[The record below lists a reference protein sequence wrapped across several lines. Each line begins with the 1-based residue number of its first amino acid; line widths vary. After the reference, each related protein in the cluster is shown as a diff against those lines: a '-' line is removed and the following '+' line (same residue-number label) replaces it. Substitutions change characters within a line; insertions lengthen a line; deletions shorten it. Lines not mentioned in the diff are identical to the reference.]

1 MTKKR
6 QKNGKSDENHDLD
19 INHDIDKQL
28 DESID
33 VADENQEINELKDKL
48 LRSRAELEN
57 FKKRHETEIEKPL
70 KFGVESLLVEL
81 VSVIDNLERA
91 ISSFSKDSNQ
101 EDIEGIDLTL
111 KSFESTLEK
120 FNMRPINPL
129 NENFNPEQ
137 HEAVGTVK
145 QNDSEENS
153 VIEVLQRGWQLHN
166 RTVRPARVIVVKNEE

>member
-19 INHDIDKQL
+19 INHDVDKQL

-57 FKKRHETEIEKPL
+57 FKKRHETEIEKAL

>member
-6 QKNGKSDENHDLD
+6 QKNGKSDANHDVY
-19 INHDIDKQL
+19 KQL
-28 DESID
+28 YESTA
-33 VADENQEINELKDKL
+33 VADENQEINELNDKL

-57 FKKRHETEIEKPL
+57 FKKRHETEIEKAL

-101 EDIEGIDLTL
+101 EDREGIDLTL

-145 QNDSEENS
+145 QQDSEENS

>member
-1 MTKKR
+1 MTKRK
-6 QKNGKSDENHDLD
+6 QKNGKPDENHDLD
-19 INHDIDKQL
+19 LNHDTDEQL
-28 DESID
+28 DKSMA
-33 VADENQEINELKDKL
+33 VADVDQEINELNDKL

-57 FKKRHETEIEKPL
+57 FKKRHETEIEKAL

-137 HEAVGTVK
+137 HEAVGTMK
-145 QNDSEENS
+145 QKDSVENC
-153 VIEVLQRGWQLHN
+153 VVEVLQRGWQLHN

>member
-19 INHDIDKQL
+19 INQDVDKQL

-57 FKKRHETEIEKPL
+57 FKKRHESEIEKAL

-145 QNDSEENS
+145 QKNSEENS

>member
-19 INHDIDKQL
+19 INHDVDKQL

-57 FKKRHETEIEKPL
+57 FKKRHETELEKAL

-145 QNDSEENS
+145 QKNSEENS

>member
-19 INHDIDKQL
+19 INHDVDKQL

-57 FKKRHETEIEKPL
+57 FKKRHETEIEKAL

-145 QNDSEENS
+145 QKNSEENS

-166 RTVRPARVIVVKNEE
+166 RNVRPAGVIVVKNEE

>member
-57 FKKRHETEIEKPL
+57 FKKRHETEIEKAL

-91 ISSFSKDSNQ
+91 ISSFSKESNQ

>member
-19 INHDIDKQL
+19 INHDVDKQL

-57 FKKRHETEIEKPL
+57 FKKRHETEIEKAL

-101 EDIEGIDLTL
+101 EDIEGVDLTL

>member
-19 INHDIDKQL
+19 INHDVDKQL
-28 DESID
+28 DEPID

-57 FKKRHETEIEKPL
+57 FKKRHETEIEKAL

-145 QNDSEENS
+145 QQDSEENS

>member
-57 FKKRHETEIEKPL
+57 FKKRHETEIEKAL

>member
-57 FKKRHETEIEKPL
+57 FKKRHETEIEKAL

-120 FNMRPINPL
+120 FNMRPIEFFKGRFKRL
-129 NENFNPEQ
+129 
-137 HEAVGTVK
+137 
-145 QNDSEENS
+145 
-153 VIEVLQRGWQLHN
+153 
-166 RTVRPARVIVVKNEE
+166 

>member
-57 FKKRHETEIEKPL
+57 FKKRHETEIEKAL

-145 QNDSEENS
+145 QKNSEENS

-166 RTVRPARVIVVKNEE
+166 RNVRPARVIVVKNEE

>member
-6 QKNGKSDENHDLD
+6 HKNGKSDENHDLD
-19 INHDIDKQL
+19 INHVVDKQL
-28 DESID
+28 DEPID

-57 FKKRHETEIEKPL
+57 FKKRHETEIEKAL

-145 QNDSEENS
+145 QKDSEENS

>member
-57 FKKRHETEIEKPL
+57 FKKRHETEIEKAL

-120 FNMRPINPL
+120 FNRS
-129 NENFNPEQ
+129 
-137 HEAVGTVK
+137 H
-145 QNDSEENS
+145 
-153 VIEVLQRGWQLHN
+153 IEFFKGRFKRL
-166 RTVRPARVIVVKNEE
+166 

>member
-6 QKNGKSDENHDLD
+6 QKNGKSDANHDV
-19 INHDIDKQL
+19 DKQL
-28 DESID
+28 DESTA

-57 FKKRHETEIEKPL
+57 FKKRHETEIEKAL

-101 EDIEGIDLTL
+101 EDREGIDLTL

-145 QNDSEENS
+145 QQDSEENS

>member
-19 INHDIDKQL
+19 INHDVDKQL

-57 FKKRHETEIEKPL
+57 FKKRHETEIEKAL

-145 QNDSEENS
+145 QKNSEENS

>member
-6 QKNGKSDENHDLD
+6 HKNGKSDENHDLD
-19 INHDIDKQL
+19 INHDVDKQL
-28 DESID
+28 DESTA
-33 VADENQEINELKDKL
+33 VADENQEINELNDKL

-57 FKKRHETEIEKPL
+57 FKKRHETEIEKAL

-101 EDIEGIDLTL
+101 EDIEGVDLTL

-145 QNDSEENS
+145 QKNSEENS

>member
-6 QKNGKSDENHDLD
+6 HKNGKSDENHDVDLNQD
-19 INHDIDKQL
+19 FDEQL
-28 DESID
+28 DESIAT
-33 VADENQEINELKDKL
+33 ADDNQEINELNDKL

-57 FKKRHETEIEKPL
+57 FKKRHETEIEKAL
-70 KFGVESLLVEL
+70 KFGVETLLVEL

-129 NENFNPEQ
+129 NKNFNPEQ

-145 QNDSEENS
+145 QKDSEENS

>member
-1 MTKKR
+1 MTNKK
-6 QKNGKSDENHDLD
+6 QKKSKSDANLDFDLNHDSD
-19 INHDIDKQL
+19 EQL
-28 DESID
+28 DESIV
-33 VADENQEINELKDKL
+33 VADDNQEINELNDKL

-57 FKKRHETEIEKPL
+57 FKKRHETEIEKAL

-81 VSVIDNLERA
+81 VPVIDNLERA

-101 EDIEGIDLTL
+101 EDREGIDLTL

-120 FNMRPINPL
+120 FNMRPINPVS
-129 NENFNPEQ
+129 ESFNPEQ
-137 HEAVGTVK
+137 HEAVGTLK
-145 QNDSEENS
+145 QKDSEENS

>member
-6 QKNGKSDENHDLD
+6 HKNGKTDVNHDLD
-19 INHDIDKQL
+19 SSNDADVQL
-28 DESID
+28 DESIAMD
-33 VADENQEINELKDKL
+33 DDNEEINELNDKL

-57 FKKRHETEIEKPL
+57 FKKRHETEVEKAL

-81 VSVIDNLERA
+81 VSVIDNLERD

-145 QNDSEENS
+145 QKNSEENS

-166 RTVRPARVIVVKNEE
+166 RNVRPARVIVVKNEE

>member
-1 MTKKR
+1 M
-6 QKNGKSDENHDLD
+6 
-19 INHDIDKQL
+19 
-28 DESID
+28 
-33 VADENQEINELKDKL
+33 
-48 LRSRAELEN
+48 
-57 FKKRHETEIEKPL
+57 
-70 KFGVESLLVEL
+70 VEL

-91 ISSFSKDSNQ
+91 ISSFSKDSNH
-101 EDIEGIDLTL
+101 EDREGIDLTL

>member
-6 QKNGKSDENHDLD
+6 QKNGKSDENHDV
-19 INHDIDKQL
+19 DKQL
-28 DESID
+28 DESTA
-33 VADENQEINELKDKL
+33 VADDNQEINELNDKL

-57 FKKRHETEIEKPL
+57 FKKRHETEIEKAL

-101 EDIEGIDLTL
+101 EDIEGVDLTL

-145 QNDSEENS
+145 QQDSEENS

>member
-19 INHDIDKQL
+19 INHDVDKQL

-33 VADENQEINELKDKL
+33 LADENQEINELKDKL

-57 FKKRHETEIEKPL
+57 FKKRHETEIEKAL

>member
-6 QKNGKSDENHDLD
+6 QKNVKSDENHDLD
-19 INHDIDKQL
+19 INHDVDTQL

-33 VADENQEINELKDKL
+33 VARENQEINELKDKL

-57 FKKRHETEIEKPL
+57 FKKRHETEIEKAL

>member
-6 QKNGKSDENHDLD
+6 HKNGKSDENHDVDLNQD
-19 INHDIDKQL
+19 FDEQL
-28 DESID
+28 DESI
-33 VADENQEINELKDKL
+33 VTADDNQEINELNDKL

-57 FKKRHETEIEKPL
+57 FKKRHETEIEKAL

-145 QNDSEENS
+145 QKNSEENS

>member
-1 MTKKR
+1 MTKKK

-19 INHDIDKQL
+19 IDHDVDKQL
-28 DESID
+28 DESLA
-33 VADENQEINELKDKL
+33 VADENQEINELNDKL

-57 FKKRHETEIEKPL
+57 FKKRHETEIEKAL

-91 ISSFSKDSNQ
+91 ISSFSNDSNQ

-145 QNDSEENS
+145 QQDSEENS

>member
-19 INHDIDKQL
+19 INHDVDKQL

-57 FKKRHETEIEKPL
+57 FKKRHETEIEKAL

-145 QNDSEENS
+145 QKDSEENS

>member
-19 INHDIDKQL
+19 INHDVDTQL

-57 FKKRHETEIEKPL
+57 FKKRHETEIEKAL

>member
-19 INHDIDKQL
+19 INHDVDKQL
-28 DESID
+28 GESID

-57 FKKRHETEIEKPL
+57 FKKRHETEIEKAL

-145 QNDSEENS
+145 QKNSEENS

>member
-6 QKNGKSDENHDLD
+6 QKNGKSDENHDV
-19 INHDIDKQL
+19 DKQL
-28 DESID
+28 DESTA
-33 VADENQEINELKDKL
+33 VADDNQEINELNDKL

-57 FKKRHETEIEKPL
+57 FKKRHETEIEKAL

-101 EDIEGIDLTL
+101 EDIEGVDLTL

>member
-19 INHDIDKQL
+19 INHDVDKQL
-28 DESID
+28 DESIG

-57 FKKRHETEIEKPL
+57 FKKRHETEIEKAL

>member
-19 INHDIDKQL
+19 INHDVDIQL
-28 DESID
+28 DEPID

-57 FKKRHETEIEKPL
+57 FKKRHETEIEKAL

-145 QNDSEENS
+145 QQDSEENS